1 MEWLR
6 LVLGCFSADVGNNGR
21 SSAILS
27 IERPIVKRM
36 FVFYS
41 SVMPRVSQEHLDAR
55 RRQIVEAA
63 LRCFARNG
71 IHPTS
76 MQDIFAEASLSAGAV
91 YRYFPTKESLVAAVV
106 EKVLGMSQ
114 SAVDPTHEGNDAAQ
128 GIEGVL
134 DRLLSV
140 FGDPGPADEQAR
152 YGLVLQIWAEAIRS
166 PQVGDALRAS
176 TARLRAIVVDRIVS
190 AQAAGE
196 LRPDVD
202 PFALSRAVTALFEG
216 YAFQRALDPEID
228 TEAYGRAVRALLQ
241 HGATTS

>member
-1 MEWLR
+1 
-6 LVLGCFSADVGNNGR
+6 
-21 SSAILS
+21 
-27 IERPIVKRM
+27 M

-55 RRQIVEAA
+55 RRQIVAAA
-63 LRCFARNG
+63 LQCFARNG

-76 MQDIFAEASLSAGAV
+76 MQDIFGEAGLSAGAV
-91 YRYFPTKESLVAAVV
+91 YRYFPTKDSLVAAVV
-106 EKVLGMSQ
+106 EQVLGISQ
-114 SAVDPTHEGNDAAQ
+114 SAVDPSHERDDAAP